1 MYSLLRSLA
10 VALTLTLFAPLA
22 LACSIT
28 ASGKC
33 GGDECASGESCKKT
47 DEFTCKCVKDK
58 PQTDKVEKPA
68 EKPATEPTKK

>member
-58 PQTDKVEKPA
+58 PETDKVKKPA
-68 EKPATEPTKK
+68 EKPATEPAKK